1 MGSCSERLCERAVDL
16 SNLGFIC
23 PSSGYQISIRE
34 FRIRITVSDAVTSEC
49 GFGECTR
56 SWSGLRRRVVKQ
68 REEGPARPRASRAD
82 DDGPDTRP
90 LQMSWQEGYDA
101 KMLFNLQ

>member
-1 MGSCSERLCERAVDL
+1 MHSVSTSPVSKSFAPLLDTKSRYEAGRNR
-16 SNLGFIC
+16 F
-23 PSSGYQISIRE
+23 
-34 FRIRITVSDAVTSEC
+34 TVSDAVTSEC
-49 GFGECTR
+49 SFGECTR